1 MIETYIT
8 VYTRKGYEYKWF
20 CPSAFTYLIAIVPCI
35 WLLELHESRTSIS
48 VGNQTK
54 IPSPIHLRRF
64 SIRTT
69 TTTTTTTTIPMTI
82 DDISDSN
89 ETHVEEFIRMR
100 RALPIINKHNL
111 SFEEILKS
119 SQEFILIVNRT
130 NLSYANRFPIE

>member
-1 MIETYIT
+1 LIETYIT

-35 WLLELHESRTSIS
+35 CLLELHESRTSIS

-69 TTTTTTTTIPMTI
+69 TTTIPMTI
-82 DDISDSN
+82 DDVSDSN
-89 ETHVEEFIRMR
+89 ETHVDEFIRMR